1 MSFSLLLL
9 LLIIVKSLFK
19 ESPIKE
25 LVLLLKFSNLLII
38 ADKSSFNKELVSLI
52 KASLSKVLALIIRE
66 LVLLFF
72 IIFSFFSIFFI
83 FCWDLSLFL
92 IFFFIELLGRYSIVL
107 GRNLGLLLNIIGR
120 VLIVL
125 GINTPK
131 KIDFWVELI
140 IFFPFSFLK

>member
-107 GRNLGLLLNIIGR
+107 GRNLRLLLNIIGQ